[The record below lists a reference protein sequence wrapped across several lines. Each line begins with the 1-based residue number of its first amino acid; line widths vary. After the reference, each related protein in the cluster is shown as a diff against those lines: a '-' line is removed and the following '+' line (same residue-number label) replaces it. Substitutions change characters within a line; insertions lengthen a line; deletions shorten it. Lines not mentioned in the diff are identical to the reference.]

1 MLFHNLMNSDDQRIA
16 KSIVKEQAKSGHDL
30 CWYGNL
36 RKESEQIGL
45 VLHEELVVGKI
56 KSRWKKEVKEKI
68 GADVER
74 KMGMEKTERRKMR
87 FLQKRGVDT
96 YLQKIHNEEA
106 RMGIKIRLNMVEW
119 IDDNLGQESV
129 CPLCREEKDT
139 TEHVFACREGQ
150 NIHGVTVKNL
160 EDGENMGK
168 IVELFKGNEE
178 RRREELLNGIKLNI
192 DRVG

>member
-1 MLFHNLMNSDDQRIA
+1 MLS
-16 KSIVKEQAKSGHDL
+16 
-30 CWYGNL
+30 
-36 RKESEQIGL
+36 
-45 VLHEELVVGKI
+45 EELVVGKI

-74 KMGMEKTERRKMR
+74 IMVTEKSERRKMR

-96 YLQKIHNEEA
+96 YLQKIYNEEA

-168 IVELFKGNEE
+168 IVELFKGTEE
-178 RRREELLNGIKLNI
+178 RRREELVNGIQLNI
-192 DRVG
+192 DRFG